1 MDISDGLLNIAPTR
15 KPLIRLFAERAVERV
30 EGLRI
35 VDYCLCLSG
44 GYVVVEGARGR
55 AMGFAHIPHEDLH
68 DVGDVKIPKLE
79 DMPEFV
85 IDINPLNRVLGVAM
99 LNAVS
104 QYHLNEVKPT
114 SIDSYLNEEPICLIG
129 NMYPL
134 AERLRAQGRKV
145 WVFERSPH
153 LRMKAMSDVEEEIL
167 LPLCKTLV
175 ITGVTLLNFTLDRVF
190 QLSSGLNILTGP
202 TAGVHPDFVRGTKVH
217 ILASMKFNIEET
229 IKHLKLGN
237 YISLAIHKNLG
248 IPYAI
253 DLRT

>member
-1 MDISDGLLNIAPTR
+1 MDISGLNIAPTR

-114 SIDSYLNEEPICLIG
+114 SIDYLNEEPICLIG

-145 WVFERSPH
+145 WVFERSPY

-175 ITGVTLLNFTLDRVF
+175 ITGVTLLNFTLDRVL

-202 TAGVHPDFVRGTKVH
+202 TAGVHPDFIRGTKVH

-248 IPYAI
+248 ITYAI
-253 DLRT
+253 ALRT